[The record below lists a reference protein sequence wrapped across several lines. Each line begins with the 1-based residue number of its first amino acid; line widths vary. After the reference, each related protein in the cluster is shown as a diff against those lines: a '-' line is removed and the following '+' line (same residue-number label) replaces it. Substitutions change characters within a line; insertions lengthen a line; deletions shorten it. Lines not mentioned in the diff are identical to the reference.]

1 MDIVTISLL
10 LVFGVLFG
18 TISSLAGIGG
28 GGFYTSIMI
37 FMLAIPI
44 DQARDTSTFII
55 LLFSCIA
62 FINYYRHGKVDIK
75 ISLLFAGFAL
85 LGSITATIIFIL
97 FPIDNTIL
105 KIIIASVILLS
116 GLNMIRKAIK
126 YVNSERK
133 SNNLQEIE
141 FSFENFEHT
150 SKLKIGI
157 PLFFFAGFLAYLTG
171 IGGGMLFVPTLSI
184 LLEIPIHFATA
195 LSSAMIFF
203 IGIYNATVR
212 MIIGEI
218 HYIVGILIASGAI
231 VGSLIGTKVS
241 GKISKK
247 YLKFFVAIILIILAI
262 RMFF

>member
-1 MDIVTISLL
+1 MDWVIISLL

-28 GGFYTSIMI
+28 GGFYTSLMI
-37 FMLAIPI
+37 FLLVIPI

-62 FINYYRHGKVDIK
+62 FINYYHQGKVDIK
-75 ISLLFAGFAL
+75 ISLIFAGFAL
-85 LGSITATIIFIL
+85 LGSITATIVFIL

-126 YVNSERK
+126 FFNSERK
-133 SNNLQEIE
+133 NSNNQEID
-141 FSFENFEHT
+141 FSFETFEHT
-150 SKLKIGI
+150 SKLKLGI
-157 PLFFFAGFLAYLTG
+157 PLFFLAGFIAYLTG

-195 LSSAMIFF
+195 LSSAMIFY
-203 IGIYNATVR
+203 IGIYNASVR

-218 HYIVGILIASGAI
+218 HYIVGILIAIGAI
-231 VGSLIGTKVS
+231 LGSLIGTKVS
-241 GKISKK
+241 GKIPKK
-247 YLKFFVAIILIILAI
+247 YLKFFVAIILIVLAI